1 MACFL
6 LRADGGIL
14 FCSEMSFDDWP
25 EWQRDVSYHAL
36 VFSLEMRLDRTSPAD
51 MSPAL
56 VEG

>member
-1 MACFL
+1 MAYFL

-14 FCSEMSFDDWP
+14 FCSEMSLDDWP
-25 EWQRDVSYHAL
+25 EWQRDVSYHVL
-36 VFSLEMRLDRTSPAD
+36 IFSLEMCLDRTSSAD